1 MSSNKV
7 DQCYCMKIEL
17 PGQMTISSLLLP
29 PPSTLTLEKGVSPSP
44 LLPYQRAGVSSP
56 PWGHVECAPD
66 CRMVGQSHITRYFW
80 VGKMKVKSLGCRTAS
95 LQLDVQ
101 IRGLQFI
108 IWWSSPLG
116 TKIIT
121 TQPESMQ
128 FACLK
133 MYVCLFFREDWGL
146 LSPSSF
152 FCPLFS
158 SSSNSPLDFFPSFFL
173 FSSLLIWS

>member
-1 MSSNKV
+1 
-7 DQCYCMKIEL
+7 
-17 PGQMTISSLLLP
+17 MTISSILLP
-29 PPSTLTLEKGVSPSP
+29 PPSTLTPAKGVSPSP
-44 LLPYQRAGVSSP
+44 LPPHQIAGVSSP
-56 PWGHVECAPD
+56 HWGHVECVPGY
-66 CRMVGQSHITRYFW
+66 RIVGQWHITRHFW
-80 VGKMKVKSLGCRTAS
+80 VGKMKVECLGCRAAS

-108 IWWSSPLG
+108 IWWASPLG

-133 MYVCLFFREDWGL
+133 MHVCLFFRKDWGL

-152 FCPLFS
+152 LCCLFS
-158 SSSNSPLDFFPSFFL
+158 SSSNCPLDFLPSFFSL
-173 FSSLLIWS
+173 FFPSYMNLDFFFFS